1 MEIKVL
7 SNFRACWIVAA
18 GEERAGAAVFHT
30 RRSTPS
36 VVLHAFLGSQ
46 HTASGRRAA
55 CKESREFFPSFL
67 NFQSKS

>member
-18 GEERAGAAVFHT
+18 GEERAGLPCFTRAAV
-30 RRSTPS
+30 PS
-36 VVLHAFLGSQ
+36 VILHAFLGSQ

-67 NFQSKS
+67 NFQSKN